1 MTTRRISLVPAP
13 PAPDVDDERDEDD
26 ERDDFG
32 TLLPELDEAPP
43 ADEDDDSLVPDKI
56 VIDLLGEDE
65 SEADETFTEL
75 DLGAENLL
83 VEDDADD
90 SGDALGLGLDRDN
103 RDEAPEDELPRDDE
117 ERDGVDD
124 TGPLVNDRDLPG
136 LDADDGAPID
146 DARFGTLVTV
156 SEAALPLAKQAWNLS
171 RLAPER
177 ERCSALAVQ
186 GGVAVAGSTDLL
198 WLEPG
203 RTTPVRVALD
213 GTRIASLVLVGE
225 HRESVLAAT
234 ATGRLVRR
242 SRLASDSERLG
253 ELARAAEALGDAAL
267 CQLGPRFP
275 RRILGRATSGALFAS
290 DDAGA
295 SFRALEP
302 RIFARAISAT
312 ADPLAVLALEG
323 DALLFS
329 DDAGVSFERV
339 PLDAVGQ
346 SAAAVDGARLE
357 ALGDAVVLFAP
368 DRDLVLARD
377 RGRDFRVVPGVVTP
391 TAVTLGTLDG
401 RGYVWAAC
409 YAETRDRTQ
418 FVAID
423 LDSGN
428 AEVIATLDGPGDG
441 EAEHSGSARI
451 ERLGWD
457 GARLFGAGEAGFVM
471 LAPPLVP
478 RAEKH

>member
-1 MTTRRISLVPAP
+1 VTTRRISLVPAP
-13 PAPDVDDERDEDD
+13 PTPDVDDERDEED

-32 TLLPELDEAPP
+32 TLLPELDEVPS
-43 ADEDDDSLVPDKI
+43 ADEDDESVVPDKI

-75 DLGAENLL
+75 DLGAGSVLI
-83 VEDDADD
+83 EDDADE
-90 SGDALGLGLDRDN
+90 SGGALGLGDERDG

-136 LDADDGAPID
+136 LDADDGAPIE

-156 SEAALPLAKQAWNLS
+156 SEAALPLAKQAWQIT
-171 RLAPER
+171 RLAPQQ
-177 ERCSALAVQ
+177 ERCSALAVEA
-186 GGVAVAGSTDLL
+186 GVAVAGSTDLL

-203 RTTPVRVALD
+203 RSTPVRVALE

-225 HRESVLAAT
+225 QRESVVAAT

-253 ELARAAEALGDAAL
+253 ELSRAGETVGDAAL
-267 CQLGPRFP
+267 CQVEPRFP
-275 RRILGRATSGALFAS
+275 RRVLGRSTAGALLVS

-302 RIFARAISAT
+302 RIFARALSAT
-312 ADPLAVLALEG
+312 AAPVAVLALEG
-323 DALLFS
+323 DALLLS
-329 DDAGVSFERV
+329 NDADMSFERV
-339 PLDAVGQ
+339 PLEAVGRGV
-346 SAAAVDGARLE
+346 AAADEARIE
-357 ALGDAVVLFAP
+357 ALGDVVVLFAP
-368 DRDLVLARD
+368 DRGLVFSAD
-377 RGRDFRVVPGVVTP
+377 RGHHFRAVPGIVTP
-391 TAVTLGTLDG
+391 TAVAVGTLDG
-401 RGYVWAAC
+401 RSYVWAAC

-418 FVAID
+418 LVAID
-423 LDSGN
+423 LTSSG

-441 EAEHSGSARI
+441 EAEQSGSARV

-457 GARLFGAGEAGFVM
+457 GARLFAVGEAGFVM
-471 LAPPLVP
+471 LAPAGLP
-478 RAEKH
+478 RGEKH